1 MRGGFA
7 EGCRNRAAFL
17 YAWFLHCNG
26 VPRDEAARRVSMVGA
41 QCRPSLTSR
50 ACKNAI
56 RSGYAMKMRRMKD
69 ATIVA
74 YLQIT
79 AEEMEL
85 LLELEAARK
94 KEARKLATSP
104 TRAQT
109 RHQAI
114 LAIIRALD
122 QVPSSRAMSSM
133 LRERGHHIKH
143 SQVAIDYRTLHVRQ
157 GAREP
162 SLFYT

>member
-1 MRGGFA
+1 MPAEPDIASMQERDKKRVRDEDEA
-7 EGCRNRAAFL
+7 DEGCDD
-17 YAWFLHCNG
+17 C
-26 VPRDEAARRVSMVGA
+26 
-41 QCRPSLTSR
+41 
-50 ACKNAI
+50 
-56 RSGYAMKMRRMKD
+56 
-69 ATIVA
+69 A

-94 KEARKLATSP
+94 KEAKRLATSP

-109 RHQAI
+109 RHHAI

-162 SLFYT
+162 SLFHT